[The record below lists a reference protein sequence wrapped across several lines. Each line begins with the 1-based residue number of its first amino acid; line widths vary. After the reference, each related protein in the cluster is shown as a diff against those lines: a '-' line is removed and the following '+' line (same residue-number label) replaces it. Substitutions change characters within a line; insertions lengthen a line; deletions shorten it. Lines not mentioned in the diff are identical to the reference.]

1 MIKTIYKAAQKN
13 ETTVAWIRVCASE
26 RTCISATR
34 GSPHTRSHPDWSGLR
49 LEVNIASCRRKHLR
63 LYLTD
68 HHVIEKCMG
77 VTGTLTEGKL
87 QFITPIATKR
97 S

>member
-13 ETTVAWIRVCASE
+13 ETTVAWMRVCASE
-26 RTCISATR
+26 LTRISATR
-34 GSPHTRSHPDWSGLR
+34 GSPHTRSHPHWSGLR
-49 LEVNIASCRRKHLR
+49 LEVNIVSCRRKQLR

-77 VTGTLTEGKL
+77 VTGTLTEGEL
-87 QFITPIATKR
+87 HYIIPIATKR